1 MSSKRPREDDPKG
14 PTSHGDGGDGDARQ
28 KKAHHG
34 FRVGPENLPDG
45 PWRRKVDKI
54 KKNLIVKA
62 KVKKQYA
69 KVKAEFKQNQPT
81 PNLPIPADELDA
93 VTTTTTAA
101 EAAPEPVPE
110 TMHPARQA
118 MIDDP
123 NPQEAVNNPTTT
135 HGAGGGGEDRP
146 PRRQK
151 QKQQHRYNRPD
162 YYEKEIALAE
172 QKKAEAEAREA
183 EVARRNAERAAAIA
197 DRERYRRAMAKAKE
211 PGRDGKRKVG
221 KESRILLDR
230 VKRIVGDAA

>member
-1 MSSKRPREDDPKG
+1 MPSKRPREDDPKG
-14 PTSHGDGGDGDARQ
+14 TTPHGDGGDGDARQ
-28 KKAHHG
+28 KKARHG

-69 KVKAEFKQNQPT
+69 KVKAELKQHQPT
-81 PNLPIPADELDA
+81 PALPLPADELDA
-93 VTTTTTAA
+93 PTAAPAEA
-101 EAAPEPVPE
+101 EAAPEPIPE

-118 MIDDP
+118 MIEDP
-123 NPQEAVNNPTTT
+123 SIPDTLNPPTQT
-135 HGAGGGGEDRP
+135 GEDRPP

-151 QKQQHRYNRPD
+151 QKQQHRHNRPD
-162 YYEKEIALAE
+162 YYEKELALAE
-172 QKKAEAEAREA
+172 QKKADAEAREA
-183 EVARRNAERAAAIA
+183 EIARRNAERAAAIA

-221 KESRILLDR
+221 KESRVLLDR
-230 VKRIVGDAA
+230 VMRIVGNGA